1 MVGEVAVALELLD
14 LTVQAQQGEQAE
26 MAQHLLLQDH
36 L

>member
-1 MVGEVAVALELLD
+1 VGAGAVALELLD
-14 LTVQAQQGEQAE
+14 LTVQAQQVEQVE